1 MEGGSHLLT
10 SSSAHS
16 PEKPSLPPVF
26 SSNMYMLLGFF
37 FPKLPLSAASE
48 ATET

>member
-10 SSSAHS
+10 SSSTHS
-16 PEKPSLPPVF
+16 PEKPSLPPGSVQICTC
-26 SSNMYMLLGFF
+26 YLDFF